1 MSRKMEE
8 SLASGGITGVLTM
21 SLLWAMRVYETR
33 KAKANG
39 GTVYD
44 NVKSAGNRIAVVEEK
59 INRMESDISEMRDK
73 MARTHRDLCSFRED
87 FRGYIAFQKGME
99 HAKRQGKG
107 SSE

>member
-1 MSRKMEE
+1 VEE
-8 SLASGGITGVLTM
+8 SLASGGVTGLLTM

-33 KAKANG
+33 KAKQNG

-44 NVKSAGNRIAVVEEK
+44 NVKNTGNRIAVVEEK